1 MSKLAFINSK
11 NHGICMWYKGEFTP
25 VAALAAQH
33 GVEIHDEED
42 VWLFIDAFSNV
53 LIEEGH

>member
-11 NHGICMWYKGEFTP
+11 KHGICMWHKGEFIP
-25 VAALAAQH
+25 VAALAAQY

-42 VWLFIDAFSNV
+42 IWLFIEALSNV
-53 LIEEGH
+53 LIEEGA

>member
-1 MSKLAFINSK
+1 MPKLAFVNSK
-11 NHGICMWYKGEFTP
+11 KHGICMWYKGEFVP
-25 VAALAAQH
+25 VATLAAQH

>member
-1 MSKLAFINSK
+1 MPKLAFINSK
-11 NHGICMWYKGEFTP
+11 KQGICMWHKGEFVP